1 MRCETRTEAECM
13 ARTGT
18 SFATLPPAQIIFSTL
33 YADGTCPSS
42 VVNGVTVKGPC
53 PEAYGMLIGT
63 MALCSLTSIG
73 LSFLPTRQ
81 LKKIFP
87 PVVTGTVICLIGIS
101 LIGSSGVLNWG
112 GGESYL
118 DMSRSYS
125 PLSVLV
131 MTAKQAPIVKED
143 QPVSS
148 PYVLISRRQSQSHS
162 DRRR

>member
-1 MRCETRTEAECM
+1 
-13 ARTGT
+13 
-18 SFATLPPAQIIFSTL
+18 
-33 YADGTCPSS
+33 
-42 VVNGVTVKGPC
+42 
-53 PEAYGMLIGT
+53 MLIGT

-112 GGESYL
+112 GGA
-118 DMSRSYS
+118 
-125 PLSVLV
+125 SVVSQHVEFLPATNCTCHFFQKAL
-131 MTAKQAPIVKED
+131 TAEED
-143 QPVSS
+143 QPASLL
-148 PYVLISRRQSQSHS
+148 YVRTSRRQSPSHS

>member
-1 MRCETRTEAECM
+1 MFELMDGGLIIPQPRSHDDCFD
-13 ARTGT
+13 
-18 SFATLPPAQIIFSTL
+18 SFATLPPAQIIFDTL

-42 VVNGVTVKGPC
+42 VVNGVTVKGAC

-73 LSFLPTRQ
+73 LSFLPSRQ

-112 GGESYL
+112 GGALAVSQN
-118 DMSRSYS
+118 
-125 PLSVLV
+125 
-131 MTAKQAPIVKED
+131 AKC
-143 QPVSS
+143 
-148 PYVLISRRQSQSHS
+148 
-162 DRRR
+162 